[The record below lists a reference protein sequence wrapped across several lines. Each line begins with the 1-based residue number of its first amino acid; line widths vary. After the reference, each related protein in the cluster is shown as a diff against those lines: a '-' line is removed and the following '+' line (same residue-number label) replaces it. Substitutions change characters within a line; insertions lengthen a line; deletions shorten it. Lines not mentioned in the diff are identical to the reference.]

1 MLLYSSIQIFTVLFE
16 SVWSFV
22 KLWFCYVSLDSFILE
37 QYSHLFSPNIDFEV
51 YQVDCLVD
59 CLLFCICL
67 IISNGIVAN
76 GIILPVTGSL
86 VFPITWKL
94 HLVALVVLGETFFLS
109 AFDVLENFHLGN
121 LMDENGISLLIA
133 RKIGDILRF
142 IGHLHLLFCELLV
155 FILCTF
161 CYCVEHLCLVG
172 L

>member
-1 MLLYSSIQIFTVLFE
+1 MFLYSSIQIFTVLFE
-16 SVWSFV
+16 SIWSFV

-37 QYSHLFSPNIDFEV
+37 QYSHLCSPNIDFEV
-51 YQVDCLVD
+51 YQVDCLLD
-59 CLLFCICL
+59 YLLFSICP
-67 IISNGIVAN
+67 IISNGIVTN
-76 GIILPVTGSL
+76 VIILPVIFSL

-94 HLVALVVLGETFFLS
+94 HLVAWVVLGETFFLS
-109 AFDVLENFHLGN
+109 TFDVLENFHFDS

-133 RKIGDILRF
+133 RKIGYSLRF
-142 IGHLHLLFCELLV
+142 TDHLSLLFCELLV